1 MDDEQADFMEDLP
14 DPGWKERLGAIQ
26 RAAKALF
33 ATRAEIFRE
42 ELAEKGTLLGMAAAG
57 FTLALLFASL
67 ALLLA
72 TALIAAVFAKLF
84 GGPIAGVTAAL
95 VLYLAIAAAAGFF
108 GVKKLTRLRPVDF
121 PATRDELRKD
131 LDAIREEA
139 VVRDRGPASPDALA
153 AERASI
159 QPSESEDEREDAEEA
174 REEAR
179 EDAEEARASDSDI
192 EARFRAGSE

>member
-1 MDDEQADFMEDLP
+1 MDDDPADFMEDLP

-42 ELAEKGTLLGMAAAG
+42 ELAEKGSLFGMAAAG

-72 TALIAAVFAKLF
+72 TALVAAVFAQLF
-84 GGPIAGVTAAL
+84 GGPIAGITAAL

-108 GVKKLTRLRPVDF
+108 GVRKLTRVRPLDF
-121 PATRDELRKD
+121 PATRNELRKD
-131 LDAIREEA
+131 LDAVREEA
-139 VVRDRGPASPDALA
+139 VLRDRGPASPEALA
-153 AERASI
+153 AERASSR
-159 QPSESEDEREDAEEA
+159 PGESEDEREDAEEA
-174 REEAR
+174 LEEAR
-179 EDAEEARASDSDI
+179 EDAEEARAS
-192 EARFRAGSE
+192 EADLEERFRAGSE